1 MYKTKFCLG
10 LSSSFSLPYEQ
21 QIRTLRQIGFEG
33 FFTGW
38 SREADIACYRRIA
51 KEEGLLYQSIHAPYT
66 RMNLL
71 WEPSEETADML
82 AELIECL
89 RACAEND
96 VPLMVAHPYIG
107 FERHDPTPEGAAR
120 FEPVVREAQ
129 RLGVKIALEN
139 TEGQEYL
146 ATLMAHFRGEKAV
159 GFCWDSGHEMCYNR
173 SEDMLALYG
182 DRLLGTHL
190 NDNLGVRDYTGKITY
205 LDDLHLLPFDGAAN
219 WEDNMCRLNRAHFD
233 GPLTFELTTLSK
245 RGRHENDAYAHMD
258 SVEYL
263 TLAYA
268 RACRL
273 AMLRQRLLTNSGE

>member
-1 MYKTKFCLG
+1 MYKSKLCLG
-10 LSSSFSLPYEQ
+10 LSSTFSMPYEQ

-38 SREADIACYRRIA
+38 SRGADIACYRRIA
-51 KEEGLLYQSIHAPYT
+51 DEEGMLYQSIHAPYR

-71 WEPSEETADML
+71 WEQTEETPDMI

-89 RACAEND
+89 HACAENGI
-96 VPLMVAHPYIG
+96 PLMVAHAYIG

-120 FEPVVREAQ
+120 FEPVVREAE
-129 RLGVKIALEN
+129 RLGIKIALEN

-146 ATLMAHFRGEKAV
+146 SVLMAHFRGEKAV

-173 SEDMLALYG
+173 SENMLALYG

-190 NDNLGVRDYTGKITY
+190 NDNLGVRDYAGTITY
-205 LDDLHLLPFDGAAN
+205 LDDLHLLPFDGAADWN
-219 WEDNMCRLNRAHFD
+219 DCMRRLNATGFD
-233 GPLTFELTTLSK
+233 GPLTFELTTQSK
-245 RGRHENDAYAHMD
+245 RGRHENDAYARMAPT
-258 SVEYL
+258 EYL

-273 AMLRQRLLTNSGE
+273 AMLRQRLLMNSDE

>member
-1 MYKTKFCLG
+1 M
-10 LSSSFSLPYEQ
+10 
-21 QIRTLRQIGFEG
+21 
-33 FFTGW
+33 
-38 SREADIACYRRIA
+38 
-51 KEEGLLYQSIHAPYT
+51 
-66 RMNLL
+66 
-71 WEPSEETADML
+71 
-82 AELIECL
+82 
-89 RACAEND
+89 
-96 VPLMVAHPYIG
+96 
-107 FERHDPTPEGAAR
+107 
-120 FEPVVREAQ
+120 REAQ

-159 GFCWDSGHEMCYNR
+159 GFCWDSGHEMCYNC
-173 SEDMLALYG
+173 SEDILALYG

-245 RGRHENDAYAHMD
+245 RGRHENDAYARMD

>member
-1 MYKTKFCLG
+1 MYKTKLCLG

-21 QIRTLRQIGFEG
+21 QLRTLRQIGFEG

-38 SREADIACYRRIA
+38 SRGADIARYRRIA
-51 KEEGLLYQSIHAPYT
+51 EEEGMLYQSIHAPY
-66 RMNLL
+66 
-71 WEPSEETADML
+71 ML

-89 RACAEND
+89 RACAENG

-120 FEPVVREAQ
+120 LEPVVRVAQ

-190 NDNLGVRDYTGKITY
+190 NDNLGVRDYAGRITY
-205 LDDLHLLPFDGAAN
+205 LDDLHLLPFDGAAD
-219 WEDNMCRLNRAHFD
+219 WEDNMRRLNRAHFD

-245 RGRHENDAYAHMD
+245 RGRHENDAYARMD
-258 SVEYL
+258 PVEYL

>member
-1 MYKTKFCLG
+1 
-10 LSSSFSLPYEQ
+10 
-21 QIRTLRQIGFEG
+21 
-33 FFTGW
+33 
-38 SREADIACYRRIA
+38 
-51 KEEGLLYQSIHAPYT
+51 
-66 RMNLL
+66 MNLL

-190 NDNLGVRDYTGKITY
+190 NDNLGVRDYAGRITY
-205 LDDLHLLPFDGAAN
+205 LDDLHLLPFDGAAD
-219 WEDNMCRLNRAHFD
+219 WEDNMRRLDVYKRQAHALRHKRVLSLSFQPVRSTLWVLYL
-233 GPLTFELTTLSK
+233 PLGKRIRSPFSSRSYSFLDFAAHAPRPS
-245 RGRHENDAYAHMD
+245 RGRIVSMI
-258 SVEYL
+258 
-263 TLAYA
+263 
-268 RACRL
+268 
-273 AMLRQRLLTNSGE
+273 